1 MNMVKVIDKKS
12 VKTEFNFYHKYI
24 IWKTIRRALLRFNK
38 QYKLNVQ
45 EGKDYVSVWTIKIH
59 SSYDGLKKRAHE
71 EGIAQAKEII
81 SRKYPV
87 TIKPRGL
94 CGPVEVFDISRKE
107 DD

>member
-1 MNMVKVIDKKS
+1 MKMVKVIDKKS

-24 IWKTIRRALLRFNK
+24 IWKTIRRVLLQFNK
-38 QYKLNVQ
+38 QCKLNVQ
-45 EGKDYVSVWTIKIH
+45 EGKDYVPFWTIEIH

-81 SRKYPV
+81 SRKYHV
-87 TIKPRGL
+87 TTTPRGL
-94 CGPVEVFDISRKE
+94 WFEISRKE